1 MHNQNFMHTKGPVNL
16 IYLIDIILLQHC
28 RIEAMSAF
36 TNSGAEAG
44 YFAYA
49 IRVLRQC
56 FNNIYILKY
65 TQRVLTNNA
74 RYCAFVL

>member
-36 TNSGAEAG
+36 TNSGAEAS

-49 IRVLRQC
+49 IRV
-56 FNNIYILKY
+56 IYKCY
-65 TQRVLTNNA
+65 
-74 RYCAFVL
+74 